1 MLIKSFEGIGIPPR
15 YGFKRLLFSPAAN
28 ALVVQVQSAD
38 TNWRPERLF
47 FRRTAS
53 DKYQPVGEPGALYS
67 QEDPVVHA
75 SKPLLA
81 YNCLE
86 HKFSIDAQGKERHS
100 GGWDSVRLFDLEL
113 GIETVPVSPKTIQ
126 LPPGIV
132 RGWIASLVSFSESGL
147 YVQAGLATDESNM
160 EYVLAE
166 IDFGMRRMVRVAT
179 LPAVFM

>member
-1 MLIKSFEGIGIPPR
+1 MALSDSCSVRQPMRWWCRPN
-15 YGFKRLLFSPAAN
+15 RLTRTGDPNAFSSVAPLRTNTSLLAN
-28 ALVVQVQSAD
+28 RVRFTLKK
-38 TNWRPERLF
+38 T
-47 FRRTAS
+47 
-53 DKYQPVGEPGALYS
+53 
-67 QEDPVVHA
+67 PVVHA

-86 HKFSIDAQGKERHS
+86 HKFSIDTQGKERHS
-100 GGWDSVRLFDLEL
+100 GCWDSVRLFDLEL

-126 LPPGIV
+126 LPPGIA
-132 RGWIASLVSFSESGL
+132 RGWIAGLVSFSESGL

-166 IDFGMRRMVRVAT
+166 IDLGMRRMVPVAK